1 MKGYT
6 MTTNNA
12 AENTILV
19 NVNGTNKETREQK
32 AVFGR
37 FNGEGKPIDNTG
49 NVISG
54 TALALLGTATDAPA
68 FPIAEYTAAVKAGDI
83 DGMAAITSAHQDVV
97 EAWTENQGGSVELQI
112 ANAVLDYC
120 VKEHGFLREDG
131 NGFVLKLDNLD
142 VQRNELKDGRKMYTV
157 SGTAVFG

>member
-1 MKGYT
+1 
-6 MTTNNA
+6 MTTQTPTQD
-12 AENTILV
+12 TILV

-37 FNGEGKPIDNTG
+37 FNGEGAPIDNTG

-54 TALALLGTATDAPA
+54 TALKFLGDVSDAPA
-68 FPIAEYTAAVKAGDI
+68 FPIAEYTAAVKSGDLE
-83 DGMAAITSAHQDVV
+83 GMAAITSAHQDLV
-97 EAWTENQGGSVELQI
+97 EAWTENQGGSKELQI
-112 ANAVLDYC
+112 ANAVLEYC
-120 VKEHGFLREDG
+120 VTEHGFLRDDG

-157 SGTAVFG
+157 SGTAVFGSEA